1 MNVPNSCFQLSPS
14 LTADCLAFLKTRLSH
29 STCPFA
35 WDHNGAVLLWTTPLI
50 LRNESIS
57 LDVNCP
63 SLSLFSISG
72 KPCTDQILS
81 SLEIMFAEAVR
92 TEIDKSSPLELKTFL
107 QLELEHINLQL
118 LITTVILPLKL
129 ESLEP
134 VYDDLTWFDTSDI
147 PK

>member
-1 MNVPNSCFQLSPS
+1 
-14 LTADCLAFLKTRLSH
+14 
-29 STCPFA
+29 
-35 WDHNGAVLLWTTPLI
+35 
-50 LRNESIS
+50 
-57 LDVNCP
+57 
-63 SLSLFSISG
+63 
-72 KPCTDQILS
+72 
-81 SLEIMFAEAVR
+81 MFAEALW
-92 TEIDKSSPLELKTFL
+92 TEIDKSNPLELKTFL